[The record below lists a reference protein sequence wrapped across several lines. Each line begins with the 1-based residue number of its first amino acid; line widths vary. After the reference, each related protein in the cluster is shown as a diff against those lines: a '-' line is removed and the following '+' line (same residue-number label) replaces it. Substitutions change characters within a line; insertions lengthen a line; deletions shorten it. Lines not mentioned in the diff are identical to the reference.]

1 MKTVTKVCL
10 YLAGLAV
17 VFAGAWAIGA
27 AAAPLDTTPPMQ
39 QHKMVGA
46 HH

>member
-1 MKTVTKVCL
+1 MKTASKVSL

-27 AAAPLDTTPPMQ
+27 AVGPPAADPVPSMPHEMTQPR
-39 QHKMVGA
+39 
-46 HH
+46 